1 MMNDLKSHKLF
12 KGINFE
18 TIFEQEI
25 PMMMDDSHTDPTE
38 KQKQRLQKMN
48 NIISKQY
55 MDVL

>member
-25 PMMMDDSHTDPTE
+25 PLMMDDSNGDPTE
-38 KQKQRLQKMN
+38 KQK
-48 NIISKQY
+48 
-55 MDVL
+55 